1 MQRRAAL
8 WIVGSFKTS
17 PSMGIKAITSLIP
30 INLHLQKIGD
40 RSQLRAH
47 LLPPNYILCS
57 LMSPS
62 IESLSYQ
69 HPLSLNSLT
78 RRQCGLIKGYLVDM
92 ENCFNKVFPSFNPIN
107 PELFPGHRIIDT
119 HANCFSFHLFSKQV
133 SHNIKPHIQELN
145 KIAIE
150 LSDDLSTTL
159 IITDASVKN
168 NIATSI
174 AHIHIQDK
182 PIMKTLY
189 HALNV
194 MSTEAELVTIRC
206 DINHATSIDNISK
219 IIVVID
225 SIHAA
230 KKIFDLSSH
239 PFQKHVVSILKELCS
254 FFYCHPENYIKF
266 WEYPSYCNWHLH
278 KVINIETKS
287 LRPTSIF
294 PNKLF

>member
-8 WIVGSFKTS
+8 WIVSSFKTS
-17 PSMGIKAITSLIP
+17 PLMGIEAIISLIP
-30 INLHLQKIGD
+30 INLHLQKIEG

-47 LLPPNYILCS
+47 SLPPNYILCF

-62 IESLSYQ
+62 IESLPHQ

-78 RRQCGLIKGYLVDM
+78 RRQRGLIKGYLVDM
-92 ENCFNKVFPSFNPIN
+92 KNYFNKIFPSFDPIN

-119 HANCFSFHLFSKQV
+119 HTNRFSFHLFSKWI

-150 LSDDLSTTL
+150 LSDDLSTAL

-168 NIATSI
+168 NITTSI
-174 AHIHIQDK
+174 THIHIQDK
-182 PIMKTLY
+182 PIMKTLH

-206 DINHATSIDNISK
+206 GINHATSIDNISK
-219 IIVVID
+219 KIIVID
-225 SIHAA
+225 SIHTA
-230 KKIFDLSSH
+230 KKIFDPSFH
-239 PFQKHVVSILKELCS
+239 PFQKHMVSILKELCS
-254 FFYCHPENYIKF
+254 FFYCYLENHIKF
-266 WEYPSYCNWHLH
+266 
-278 KVINIETKS
+278 
-287 LRPTSIF
+287 
-294 PNKLF
+294 